1 MINEVIICIEDV
13 NVLIYMML
21 FYEVFFVVVKARYPC
36 LLVYM
41 AMTARLNENELCKI
55 LVISLFFQHRKINIH
70 VHSL

>member
-21 FYEVFFVVVKARYPC
+21 FYDVFFVVVKVRYLC

-41 AMTARLNENELCKI
+41 
-55 LVISLFFQHRKINIH
+55 
-70 VHSL
+70 

>member
-21 FYEVFFVVVKARYPC
+21 FYDVFFVVVKARYPC

-41 AMTARLNENELCKI
+41 
-55 LVISLFFQHRKINIH
+55 
-70 VHSL
+70 

>member
-21 FYEVFFVVVKARYPC
+21 FYDVFFVIVMFVGLHVKLKGYDCAS
-36 LLVYM
+36 
-41 AMTARLNENELCKI
+41 LNENEFSKI

>member
-21 FYEVFFVVVKARYPC
+21 FCEVFFVVVKARYPC

-41 AMTARLNENELCKI
+41 
-55 LVISLFFQHRKINIH
+55 
-70 VHSL
+70 